1 MDPLFDGDAVNT
13 LHIGSSEH
21 CEFLRATREKRLK
34 SRRSCLNEHPA
45 GNITGI
51 LEGMNRFWRHECNA
65 TGSQVMRLFVVEERL
80 LTLLDHEEFILVEV
94 AVQRSATGW
103 SALGPQ
109 CKLSSCC
116 APTRWKVTCSPEA
129 CNVSPSPE
137 TRLTGR
143 DSVVMPEKRLPR
155 MPKFDKP
162 SLRDVEPESVGRQ
175 APWSV

>member
-13 LHIGSSEH
+13 LHIGSSGH
-21 CEFLRATREKRLK
+21 CKFLRATREKRLK
-34 SRRSCLNEHPA
+34 SRRACLNEHPA

-109 CKLSSCC
+109 CKLSSCLRTDQMEGYLF
-116 APTRWKVTCSPEA
+116 ARGMQRVTLA
-129 CNVSPSPE
+129 RNKADG
-137 TRLTGR
+137 TRLCSHAR
-143 DSVVMPEKRLPR
+143 KEVAANAKI
-155 MPKFDKP
+155 
-162 SLRDVEPESVGRQ
+162 
-175 APWSV
+175 